1 MTIKEAF
8 EQLSATVKKGMK
20 NPFFVMRNL
29 SEKFGEIADNVVDAG
44 GDKVTVTQTLTE
56 GTEIGS
62 IKVNNNTTVLY
73 APNASAGGGYNYS
86 TNEVNTGRK
95 WIDGRDIYS
104 KCFNNVT
111 VKQTQDAQLSVP
123 YSNVIA
129 VNCFGPAIA
138 SGFQSIP
145 VVRATMADTIGV
157 KTDVYPLSIT
167 ADTFTGCVVEALY
180 CKIS

>member
-1 MTIKEAF
+1 MTFKELAAK
-8 EQLSATVKKGMK
+8 LNYTVQTV
-20 NPFFVMRNL
+20 PNL
-29 SEKFGEIADNVVDAG
+29 IQVLKDGFQNVEAG
-44 GDKVTVTQTLTE
+44 GSVVEVEPIQTT
-56 GTEIGS
+56 GTKIATISVGDVDTD
-62 IKVNNNTTVLY
+62 IY
-73 APNASAGGGYNYS
+73 APKGGYDYS
-86 TNEVNTGRK
+86 TDEVNTGRK

-104 KCFNNVT
+104 KCFNNIT
-111 VKQTQDAQLSVP
+111 VKQTQDAQLEVP

-145 VVRATMADTIGV
+145 AVRATMTDTIGV

-167 ADTFTGCVVEALY
+167 ADTFTGCVVEILY